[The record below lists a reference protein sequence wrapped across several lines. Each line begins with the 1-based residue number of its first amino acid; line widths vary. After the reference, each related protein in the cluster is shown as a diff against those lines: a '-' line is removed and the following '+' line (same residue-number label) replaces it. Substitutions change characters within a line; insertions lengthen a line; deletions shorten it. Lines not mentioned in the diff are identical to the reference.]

1 MAGFYIVDLSL
12 PSDEMVLGLINND
25 NDLELRMDEVNLGEA
40 QVNTDVIRHPRDT
53 TMLVTNG
60 KYARDTL
67 RVYYD
72 RLSIEEVI
80 SMKYP
85 IIVRGVE
92 DGNVSDLLT
101 YVNSEY
107 GLGLVPADIVDAA
120 LTDLTEEI
128 SSAELDMQAANRA
141 WLGSVPILILGEG
154 MSVLRQEDDDSI
166 LLVYDEDDS
175 YVAIGSPAF
184 AIGDTVTLASGQ
196 SVLVTQAQNPITSED
211 STTYYLL
218 RSAT

>member
-40 QVNTDVIRHPRDT
+40 EVNTDVIRHPRDT
-53 TMLVTNG
+53 TMLITNG

-72 RLSIEEVI
+72 RLNIEEVI

-128 SSAELDMQAANRA
+128 ASTELDMQSTNRA
-141 WLGSVPILILGEG
+141 WLGSVPILILGDG
-154 MSVLRQEDDDSI
+154 MTVLRQEDDDSI
-166 LLVYDEDDS
+166 MLLFDDDT
-175 YVAIGSPAF
+175 YIAVGSPAF
-184 AIGDTVTLASGQ
+184 AIENMVTLAEGQ
-196 SVLVTQAQNPITSED
+196 SVLVSQAVNPITATD
-211 STTYYLL
+211 GTYYLL

>member
-25 NDLELRMDEVNLGEA
+25 NELALRMDEVNLGVA

-72 RLSIEEVI
+72 RLSIEDVI

-85 IIVRGVE
+85 IIVRGVA

-120 LTDLTEEI
+120 LSDLTEEI
-128 SSAELDMQAANRA
+128 ASAELDMQSTNRA
-141 WLGSVPILILGEG
+141 WLGSVPILILGDG
-154 MSVLRQEDDDSI
+154 MTVLRQEDDDGI
-166 LLVYDEDDS
+166 MLLFDDDT
-175 YVAIGSPAF
+175 YIAVGSPAF
-184 AIGDTVTLASGQ
+184 AIENMVTLAEGQ
-196 SVLVTQAQNPITSED
+196 SVLVTQAVNPITATD
-211 STTYYLL
+211 GTYYLL

>member
-92 DGNVSDLLT
+92 AGNVSDLLT

-128 SSAELDMQAANRA
+128 SSAELDMQVTNRA
-141 WLGSVPILILGEG
+141 WLGSVPILILGDG
-154 MSVLRQEDDDSI
+154 MSVLRQDDDDSI
-166 LLVYDEDDS
+166 ILTYEDDS
-175 YVAIGSPAF
+175 FIAIGNPAF
-184 AIGDTVTLASGQ
+184 IIAEEVSLSAGQ
-196 SVLVTQAQNPITSED
+196 SVLTTEAINPITTSGGA
-211 STTYYLL
+211 YIVL
-218 RSAT
+218 RSSN

>member
-25 NDLELRMDEVNLGEA
+25 NDLELRMDKVNLGEA

-67 RVYYD
+67 RIYYD

-92 DGNVSDLLT
+92 DGNVSDLLA

-128 SSAELDMQAANRA
+128 SSAELDMQATNRA

-154 MSVLRQEDDDSI
+154 MSVLRQEDDESI
-166 LLVYDEDDS
+166 MLVYDEDDS

>member
-40 QVNTDVIRHPRDT
+40 EVNTDVIRHPRDT
-53 TMLVTNG
+53 TMLITNG

-128 SSAELDMQAANRA
+128 SSAELDMQATNRA

-154 MSVLRQEDDDSI
+154 MSVLRQDDDDSI
-166 LLVYDEDDS
+166 ILADGDGS
-175 YVAIGSPAF
+175 FIAIGNPAF
-184 AIGDTVTLASGQ
+184 IIAEEVSLSAGQ
-196 SVLVTQAQNPITSED
+196 SVLTTEAINPITTSGGA
-211 STTYYLL
+211 YIVL
-218 RSAT
+218 RGSN

>member
-80 SMKYP
+80 SMKHP

-128 SSAELDMQAANRA
+128 SSAELDMQSTNRA
-141 WLGSVPILILGEG
+141 WLGSVPILILGDG
-154 MSVLRQEDDDSI
+154 MSVLRQEDDEDI
-166 LLVYDEDDS
+166 LLLFEDDT
-175 YVAIGSPAF
+175 YIAIGSPAF
-184 AIGDTVTLASGQ
+184 AIENMVTLAEGQ
-196 SVLVTQAQNPITSED
+196 SVLVTQAVNPITATD
-211 STTYYLL
+211 GTYYLL
-218 RSAT
+218 RSTT

>member
-25 NDLELRMDEVNLGEA
+25 NELALRADEVSLGVPA
-40 QVNTDVIRHPRDT
+40 INVDILRHPRDT

-60 KYARDTL
+60 RYSRDKL

-80 SMKYP
+80 SLKYP
-85 IIVRGVE
+85 IIVKGVTG
-92 DGNVSDLLT
+92 DTVSDLLT

-120 LTDLTEEI
+120 LTDLTEEVA
-128 SSAELDMQAANRA
+128 STELDMQATNRA
-141 WLGSVPILILGEG
+141 WLGSVPVLILGDG
-154 MSVLRQEDDDSI
+154 MTVLRQEDDEDI
-166 LLVYDEDDS
+166 LLLFEDDT
-175 YVAIGSPAF
+175 YIAIGSPAF
-184 AIGDTVTLASGQ
+184 AIEDMVTLAEGQ
-196 SVLVTQAQNPITSED
+196 SVLVTHAQNPITATD
-211 STTYYLL
+211 GTYYLL
-218 RSAT
+218 RSTT